1 MGESEDPDSS
11 LSLYS
16 YSDSRILLKHPYTQ
30 KNIELPPS
38 YTFPEYQTV
47 EKTIKAET
55 RAKTK
60 MEEIE
65 EVLEIEENP
74 NLEEVC

>member
-1 MGESEDPDSS
+1 MSEIEDPGSS
-11 LSLYS
+11 LTLYS
-16 YSDSRILLKHPYTQ
+16 PPDSGILLKHPYILG
-30 KNIELPPS
+30 NIELPPS
-38 YTFPEYQTV
+38 YNLLEYQPR
-47 EKTIKAET
+47 EKTIKT
-55 RAKTK
+55 RTKAKTV